1 MALIGAL
8 SSGRTGLVNSGNELA
23 VIGNNIANA
32 ETVGF
37 KASRTEFADLISAQ
51 SGGTSAD
58 IGLGSTIADV
68 RTLFDQGTVQN
79 TGRSLDLAINGQG
92 FFVLREGTGQV
103 FTRAGNFSLQANG
116 AVTNTVG
123 NILQGSPLNQD
134 GTVAG
139 PVGDVVIGGVTSQ
152 AKATTNVAVT
162 GNLQS
167 DAQPTTFPTGTP
179 TESQAYAGSSFATS
193 VQVYDSLGKAHNLL
207 LFFSRTG
214 TNAWD
219 VNVGVDAADT
229 GGMRPEVQLIG
240 TGTLAYKPDGTV
252 DKTTGSKGVINAT
265 VSFTGANPSQAITL
279 DLTNLTQFA
288 GTSGISAVTQDGF
301 GAGGLA
307 SLSVNAKGI
316 LSATFDNGQSR
327 PLYQLAIA
335 QFNAPEGLA
344 SEGNQTYHATVD
356 SGPPAIATA
365 GSQGTGTIVSGA
377 LEQSNVQIAQEFIN
391 LISAQRSFQANARVV
406 SGSDQMLQDLVNI
419 VH

>member
-123 NILQGSPLNQD
+123 NVLQGSPLNQD

-139 PVGDVVIGGVTSQ
+139 PVGDVVIGGITSQ

-167 DAQPTTFPTGTP
+167 DAPTTTFPSGTP
-179 TESQAYAGSSFATS
+179 TEAQAYANSSFATS

-229 GGMRPEVQLIG
+229 GG
-240 TGTLAYKPDGTV
+240 TAGTV
-252 DKTTGSKGVINAT
+252 DVIGTQMLNYDTNGKVLSGGT
-265 VSFTGANPSQAITL
+265 VSANVTFTGASAQTIGL

>member
-123 NILQGSPLNQD
+123 NVLQGSPLNQD

-139 PVGDVVIGGVTSQ
+139 PVGDVVIGGITSQ
-152 AKATTNVAVT
+152 AKATANVAVT

-167 DAQPTTFPTGTP
+167 DAPTTAFPSGTP
-179 TESQAYAGSSFATS
+179 TEAQAYANSSFATS

-214 TNAWD
+214 TNTWD

-229 GGMRPEVQLIG
+229 GGTPGTVQVIG
-240 TGTLAYKPDGTV
+240 TSTLQYNPTGTV
-252 DKTTGSKGVINAT
+252 QSGGTVSAS
-265 VSFTGANPSQAITL
+265 VSFTGATTNQPITL

-391 LISAQRSFQANARVV
+391 LISAQRSFEANARVV

>member
-116 AVTNTVG
+116 AVTNSVG
-123 NILQGSPLNQD
+123 NVLQGSPLNQD

-139 PVGDVVIGGVTSQ
+139 PVGDIVLGGITSQ
-152 AKATTNVAVT
+152 AKATTTTALT
-162 GNLQS
+162 GNLQA
-167 DAQPTTFPTGTP
+167 DAPTTTFPSGTP
-179 TESQAYAGSSFATS
+179 TEAQAYAGSSFSTS

-214 TNAWD
+214 TNTWD
-219 VNVGVDAADT
+219 VNAGVDAADT
-229 GGMRPEVQLIG
+229 GGTPGTVQVIG
-240 TGTLAYKPDGTV
+240 TDTLAYNPNGTV
-252 DKTTGSKGVINAT
+252 ASGGTFTASVT
-265 VSFTGANPSQAITL
+265 FTGATTNQAITL

-301 GAGGLA
+301 GAGGLS
-307 SLSVNAKGI
+307 SLTVNAKGI

-335 QFNAPEGLA
+335 QFHAPEGLA

-356 SGPPAIATA
+356 SGPPAIATP

>member
-37 KASRTEFADLISAQ
+37 KGSRTEFADLISAQ
-51 SGGTSAD
+51 SGGTTAD

-79 TGRSLDLAINGQG
+79 TGRSLDLALNGQG
-92 FFVLREGTGQV
+92 FFVLREGTGQA
-103 FTRAGNFSLQANG
+103 FTRAGNFELQANG

-123 NILQGSPLNQD
+123 NVLQGSPLTQN

-139 PVGDVVIGGVTSQ
+139 PVQDIVIGGITSQ
-152 AKATTNVAVT
+152 AKGTTTAAFT

-167 DAQPTTFPTGTP
+167 DAATTTFPSGTP
-179 TESQAYAGSSFATS
+179 TEAQAYAGSSFSTS

-207 LFFSRTG
+207 MFFSRTG
-214 TNAWD
+214 TNAWQ

-229 GGMRPEVQLIG
+229 GG
-240 TGTLAYKPDGTV
+240 TAGTV
-252 DKTTGSKGVINAT
+252 DVIGTDTLNYNTNGTVASGGTFNANVT
-265 VSFTGANPSQAITL
+265 FTGAGAQTVAL
-279 DLTNLTQFA
+279 DLSNLTQFA
-288 GTSGISAVTQDGF
+288 GTSGISSVTQDGF
-301 GAGGLA
+301 GAGGLS
-307 SLSVNAKGI
+307 SLSVNAQGI

-391 LISAQRSFQANARVV
+391 LISAQRSFEANARVV

>member
-123 NILQGSPLNQD
+123 NVLQGSPLNQD

-139 PVGDVVIGGVTSQ
+139 PVGDIVLGGITSQ
-152 AKATTNVAVT
+152 AKATANVAVT

-167 DAQPTTFPTGTP
+167 DAPTTTFPPGTP
-179 TESQAYAGSSFATS
+179 TEAAAYANSSFATS
-193 VQVYDSLGKAHNLL
+193 VQAYDSLGKAHNLL

-214 TNAWD
+214 TNTWQ
-219 VNVGVDAADT
+219 VNVGVDGADT
-229 GGMRPEVQLIG
+229 GGTPGTVQVIG
-240 TGTLAYKPDGTV
+240 TSTLQYNPTGTV
-252 DKTTGSKGVINAT
+252 QSGGTVNASVT
-265 VSFTGANPSQAITL
+265 FTGATTNQAITL
-279 DLTNLTQFA
+279 DLRNLTQFA

-335 QFNAPEGLA
+335 QFHAPEGLA
-344 SEGNQTYHATVD
+344 SEGDQTYHATVD

-419 VH
+419 VR

>member
-8 SSGRTGLVNSGNELA
+8 SSGRTGLVNSGNELV

-123 NILQGSPLNQD
+123 NVLQGSPLNQD

-139 PVGDVVIGGVTSQ
+139 PVGDVVIGGNTSQ
-152 AKATTNVAVT
+152 AKATANVAVT

-167 DAQPTTFPTGTP
+167 DAPTTAFPSGTP
-179 TESQAYAGSSFATS
+179 TEAQAYANSSFATS

-214 TNAWD
+214 TNTWD

-229 GGMRPEVQLIG
+229 GGTPGTVQVIG
-240 TGTLAYKPDGTV
+240 TSTLQYNPTGTV
-252 DKTTGSKGVINAT
+252 QSGGTVSAS
-265 VSFTGANPSQAITL
+265 VSFTGATTNQPITL

-391 LISAQRSFQANARVV
+391 LISAQRSFEANARVV

>member
-8 SSGRTGLVNSGNELA
+8 SSGRTGLVNSGNELV

-123 NILQGSPLNQD
+123 NVLQGSPLNQD

-139 PVGDVVIGGVTSQ
+139 PVGDVVIGGITSQ
-152 AKATTNVAVT
+152 AKATANVAVT

-167 DAQPTTFPTGTP
+167 DAPTTAFPSGTP
-179 TESQAYAGSSFATS
+179 TEAQAYANSSFATS

-214 TNAWD
+214 TNTWD

-229 GGMRPEVQLIG
+229 GGTPGTVQVIG
-240 TGTLAYKPDGTV
+240 TSTLQYNPTGTV
-252 DKTTGSKGVINAT
+252 QSGGTVSAS
-265 VSFTGANPSQAITL
+265 VSFTGATTNQPITL

-391 LISAQRSFQANARVV
+391 LISAQRSFEANARVV

>member
-1 MALIGAL
+1 MGWILRRARPCCSSAGSASRSTRSTGSTEPRKKKEVRMALIGAL
-8 SSGRTGLVNSGNELA
+8 SSGRTGLVNSGNELV

-279 DLTNLTQFA
+279 
-288 GTSGISAVTQDGF
+288 
-301 GAGGLA
+301 GLA

-391 LISAQRSFQANARVV
+391 LISAQRS
-406 SGSDQMLQDLVNI
+406 
-419 VH
+419 